1 MNHTS
6 VPNMPISAASPGDT
20 HRHPLYV
27 HLSVLFSALIL
38 AAGSTIAWLGY
49 IEQRDT
55 ALADAGKLFAHIARE
70 AQGHMREALQPV
82 RRFAEILAQD
92 PIVRAHSLDSRL
104 EALPLM
110 VHAFDDAA
118 PVAAVYAGYDDGSF
132 FLVRPLRDASER
144 SVFAAPEDA
153 AFLVQS
159 VEASAGG
166 RRRASFIFFDASLRE
181 LERHGWDA
189 AFDPRDRPWYRLA
202 SEPGKRVLTDPYVF
216 ATTRAPG
223 VTVAVR
229 SRSSSVVGLDLTLA
243 QVSDRLAALRSVAG
257 MKIVLFDSQRRLLAR
272 ADVTRTMVREDGE
285 RVSLATLDQFGEPV
299 LAGLQPLPPE
309 AKAGTDLTLTADGRQ
324 WKVSVLPIPTA
335 HGVLSLAIAAP
346 LDELLKDARAA
357 RTRGLLAALGVLL
370 LSIPLTWWVAHRVAS
385 NLRDI
390 TRQAEEIRA
399 FKFDGAGAGPTMV
412 LEIHQLSA
420 AIEMTRSTIRRF
432 LDIATSLAAET
443 NFTRLLDRVVRET
456 STATGAAAGLVY
468 LTAEDG
474 ATLAPAALVQTTG
487 EPPPEAAAPGKIT
500 AASSPIA
507 TALRNGRTTVSTIAA
522 DGPAT
527 DLEFVRALWPGKPV
541 VAVAIPLRDRARQI
555 VGVLALLSPGAVIPS
570 PERLAFAEALSGT
583 AAVAIETQRLL
594 EARKALLDAFI
605 RLVAGAIDAK
615 SPYTGG
621 HCQRVPELTL
631 LLAEAACAVKEG
643 PFKDFSLSEEEWEAL
658 HIAGW
663 LHDCGKVT
671 TPEYVVDKATKL
683 ETIYDR
689 IHEIRTRF
697 EVLKRD
703 AQIECWK
710 GIAAGA
716 DGAAMRAEL
725 ERQLAALDEE
735 FAFVAGCNEGGEL
748 MDPKKVERL
757 KQIGARTWLRTLD
770 DRIGLSQDER
780 ARKDRTPAAAL
791 PAVERLLD
799 DKPEHIIPRTEADLL
814 PEDNP
819 WSFRLEVPEHKH
831 NRGELYNLA
840 IARGTLTQEE
850 RYIINHHI
858 VQTII
863 MLSQLPFPSHLKT
876 VPGIAGG
883 HHEKMDGTG
892 YPKRLKRDEMPLTAR
907 MMAIAD
913 IFEALT
919 AVDRPYKKGKTL
931 SEALKI
937 MSFMKR
943 DQHIDPQLFELF
955 VTSGAYRRYAERFL
969 RPEQIDEVDVAQ
981 YLS

>member
-1 MNHTS
+1 MQ
-6 VPNMPISAASPGDT
+6 ISSANPGGA
-20 HRHPLYV
+20 RRRYPLYL
-27 HLSVLFSALIL
+27 HLSVLFSALVL
-38 AAGSTIAWLGY
+38 GAGSAIAWLGY
-49 IEQRDT
+49 VEQRDT
-55 ALADAGKLFAHIARE
+55 ALADASRLFTHIARE
-70 AQGHMREALQPV
+70 AQWQMNEALQPV
-82 RRFAEILAQD
+82 RRFAEILAQTR
-92 PIVRAHSLDSRL
+92 IVSAVSLDARL

-110 VHAFDDAA
+110 LHAFDDAA
-118 PVAAVYAGYDDGSF
+118 PVAAAYVGYDDGSF
-132 FLVRPLRDASER
+132 FLARPLRDATER
-144 SVFAAPEDA
+144 SAFAAPPGA

-159 VEASAGG
+159 IEAGAAHG
-166 RRRASFIFFDASLRE
+166 RRAIFVFLDPSLRE
-181 LERHGWDA
+181 LERRGWDA

-202 SEPGKRVLTDPYVF
+202 AEPGKRILTDPYVF

-229 SRSSSVVGLDLTLA
+229 SHGSSVVGLDLTLA
-243 QVSDRLAALRSVAG
+243 QISDRLAALRSLPG

-272 ADVTRTMVREDGE
+272 ADVTRTMVHAEGE

-299 LAGLQPLPPE
+299 LAGLRPLPPQ
-309 AKAGTDLTLTADGRQ
+309 ARSATDLVLSVDGHE
-324 WKVSVLPIPTA
+324 WKASVLPIPTA
-335 HGVLSLAIAAP
+335 HGLLSLAIAVP
-346 LDELLKDARAA
+346 IDELLKDARAA
-357 RTRGLLAALGVLL
+357 RTRGLLAALAVLL
-370 LSIPLTWWVAHRVAS
+370 LSVPLTWWAAHRVAR

-390 TRQAEEIRA
+390 TREAEEIRA
-399 FKFDGAGAGPTMV
+399 FKFDGAVSRPSMI
-412 LEIHQLSA
+412 LEVDQLSA

-443 NFTRLLDRVVRET
+443 DFTRLLDRVVRET
-456 STATGAAAGLVY
+456 SSATGAAAGLVY

-474 ATLAPAALVQTTG
+474 ATLTPAALVQTAG
-487 EPPPEAAAPGKIT
+487 EPLPAAAPGKISAGPSPV
-500 AASSPIA
+500 AAA
-507 TALRNGRTTVSTIAA
+507 MRAGRTTVSTVTQ
-522 DGPAT
+522 DGPAP
-527 DLEFVRALWPGKPV
+527 DLEFVRALWPDQTV
-541 VAVAIPLRDRARQI
+541 VVVAIPLRDRTGEK
-555 VGVLALLSPGAVIPS
+555 VGTLALFSPGAAIPS
-570 PERLAFAEALSGT
+570 RERLAFAEALSGT

-621 HCQRVPELTL
+621 HCQRVPELTFM
-631 LLAEAACAVKEG
+631 LAEAACAAQEG
-643 PFKDFSLSEEEWEAL
+643 PFKDFELSDEQWEAL

-689 IHEIRTRF
+689 IHEIRMRF

-710 GIAAGA
+710 SIAAGA
-716 DGAAMRAEL
+716 NGERVRAEL
-725 ERQLAALDEE
+725 ERQLATLDEE
-735 FAFVAGCNEGGEL
+735 FAFVAGCNQGGES

-757 KQIGARTWLRTLD
+757 RQIAARTWLRTLD
-770 DRIGLSQDER
+770 DRLGLSHDEKS
-780 ARKDRTPAAAL
+780 RKDRTPAAAL

-799 DKPEHIIPRTEADLL
+799 DKPEHTISRSSADLL
-814 PEDNP
+814 APDNP
-819 WSFRLEVPEHKH
+819 WGFQLEVPELKH

-840 IARGTLTQEE
+840 IGRGTLTDEE

-863 MLSQLPFPSHLKT
+863 MLSQLPFPSHLKS
-876 VPGIAGG
+876 VPAIAGG

-892 YPKRLKRDEMPLTAR
+892 YPKRLKREEMPLTAR

-919 AVDRPYKKGKTL
+919 AGDRPYKKGKTL

-955 VTSGAYRRYAERFL
+955 LTSGVHRRYAERFL
-969 RPEQIDEVDVAQ
+969 HPDQVDEVDMAQ

>member
-1 MNHTS
+1 
-6 VPNMPISAASPGDT
+6 MPISSATPGGA
-20 HRHPLYV
+20 RRRYPLHV
-27 HLSVLFSALIL
+27 HLSVLFSVLIL
-38 AAGSTIAWLGY
+38 GAGSAIAWLSY
-49 IEQRDT
+49 IQQRDT
-55 ALADAGKLFAHIARE
+55 ALADADKLFGHIARE
-70 AQGHMREALQPV
+70 AHGHMREALQPA
-82 RRFAEILAQD
+82 RRFVEILAKE
-92 PIVRAHSLDSRL
+92 PIVRARSLDARL

-118 PVAAVYAGYDDGSF
+118 PVAAAYVGYDDGSF
-132 FLVRPLRDASER
+132 LLLRPLRDASER
-144 SVFAAPEDA
+144 SAFTAAESA

-159 VEASAGG
+159 VEAGAG
-166 RRRASFIFFDASLRE
+166 RERHANFIFLDPSLRE
-181 LERHGWDA
+181 LERRSWDA
-189 AFDPRDRPWYRLA
+189 SFDPRDRPWYRLA
-202 SEPGKRVLTDPYVF
+202 TEPGKRVLTDPYVF

-223 VTVAVR
+223 VTLAVR
-229 SRSSSVVGLDLTLA
+229 SPASSVVGLDLTLA
-243 QVSDRLAALRSVAG
+243 QISDRLAALRSFPN

-272 ADVTRTMVREDGE
+272 ADVTHTMVRVDGE

-299 LAGLQPLPPE
+299 LASLQPLTSGAE
-309 AKAGTDLTLTADGRQ
+309 AATDLRLAADGRE
-324 WKVSVLPIPTA
+324 WKAAVLPIPTTA
-335 HGVLSLAIAAP
+335 GLLSLAIAVP
-346 LDELLKDARAA
+346 VDELLKDARAA
-357 RTRGLLAALGVLL
+357 RTRGLLAALAVLA
-370 LSIPLTWWVAHRVAS
+370 LSVPLTWWVAHHVAR

-399 FKFDGAGAGPTMV
+399 FKFDGAAASPSMV
-412 LEIHQLSA
+412 LEVDQLSA
-420 AIEMTRSTIRRF
+420 AIEMTRATIRRF
-432 LDIATSLAAET
+432 LDITISLAAES
-443 NFTRLLDRVVRET
+443 NFPRLLDRVVRET
-456 STATGAAAGLVY
+456 SSATGAAAGMVH
-468 LTAEDG
+468 LTGEDG
-474 ATLAPAALVQTTG
+474 ETLEPAALVQTAG
-487 EPPPEAAAPGKIT
+487 EPLATATPREVFAAP
-500 AASSPIA
+500 SPIA
-507 TALRNGRTTVSTIAA
+507 TALRTGKSTALTIRQ
-522 DGPAT
+522 DDPALG
-527 DLEFVRALWPGKPV
+527 LEFVRALWPSRDMV
-541 VAVAIPLRDRARQI
+541 VVAIPLRDRTRQT
-555 VGVLALLSPGAVIPS
+555 VGVLALFSPGTVIPS
-570 PERLAFAEALSGT
+570 TERLAFAEALSGT

-631 LLAEAACAVKEG
+631 MLAEAACAAKDG
-643 PFKDFSLSEEEWEAL
+643 PFKDFELSDEQWEAL

-689 IHEIRTRF
+689 IHEIRMRF
-697 EVLKRD
+697 EVLKRE

-710 GIAAGA
+710 GLATGG
-716 DGAAMRAEL
+716 DGEGLRAEL
-725 ERQLAALDEE
+725 ERQLTALDEE
-735 FAFVAGCNEGGEL
+735 FAFVAGCNEGGEF
-748 MDPKKVERL
+748 MDPKKIERL

-770 DRIGLSQDER
+770 DRLGLSHDEKARKER
-780 ARKDRTPAAAL
+780 ALPMAL

-799 DKPEHIIPRTEADLL
+799 DKPEHIIARTDTDRLPAD
-814 PEDNP
+814 NT
-819 WSFRLEVPEHKH
+819 WGFQLEVPEHKH

-840 IARGTLTQEE
+840 IARGTLTAEE

-876 VPGIAGG
+876 VPAIAGG

-892 YPKRLKRDEMPLTAR
+892 YPKRLKREEMPLTAR

-919 AVDRPYKKGKTL
+919 AADRPYKKGKTV

-955 VTSGAYRRYAERFL
+955 LTSGAYRRYAERFL
-969 RPEQIDEVDVAQ
+969 RPEQVDEVDIAQ